1 MAAILASY
9 RFINGAELMDAPFE
23 LTDAGFEIIIPR
35 HLNRS
40 TQECGHIAITRDVSC
55 IWNEFWT
62 LFDNHNHSLYE
73 EHPVFY
79 PTMLYA

>member
-1 MAAILASY
+1 
-9 RFINGAELMDAPFE
+9 MDVRFE
-23 LTDAGFEIIIPR
+23 LTDDSFHIIEAS
-35 HLNRS
+35 HFDHS
-40 TQECGHIAITRDVSC
+40 TQEFVSTAITLGISC

-73 EHPVFY
+73 EHAVFY